1 MDILLLN
8 KKERYINKKKYI
20 IKMENT
26 ICVNKEAIMDLVKLK
41 SEFDLIV
48 ESLELMSDKAFME
61 SYNKSKQQIKKRE
74 FVDWNEL

>member
-1 MDILLLN
+1 
-8 KKERYINKKKYI
+8 
-20 IKMENT
+20 MENT